1 MWDYKD
7 IEYTSCVRNIVLQS
21 QKTGSI
27 WIRDK
32 IFCSLI
38 QLQNK
43 KINLN
48 ELLTFCMRIDIG
60 VNLLLIQLF

>member
-7 IEYTSCVRNIVLQS
+7 IEYNSCVRNIVLQS
-21 QKTGSI
+21 QKTESI

-32 IFCSLI
+32 ILKSNV

-48 ELLTFCMRIDIG
+48 ELFTFCMRIDIG

>member
-7 IEYTSCVRNIVLQS
+7 IEYNSCVRNIVLQS

-32 IFCSLI
+32 ILKSNV

-48 ELLTFCMRIDIG
+48 ELFTFCMRIDIG